1 MRVFFPFAYYYPER
15 CAGIYIA
22 DDLMHALADSGIDSY
37 MSVPSPTRNL
47 PKDAKWE
54 RTEKSVDGRITIHR
68 FRMFKEGKNS
78 LIRALRY
85 FFCEIAQLH
94 SLLWKKYEVV
104 FIDSTPPIQGL
115 KLVVLRWFRKK
126 KVIFN
131 IHDLFPDSLV
141 ATGMAQKN
149 GLLWRIGS
157 WVMKVTY
164 RRVDKIITI
173 SEDIRKSL
181 VARGVPEDKIEVV
194 YNWVDAEAIRPVD
207 KENNTLYEEFGLQ
220 RDKFTVVYAG
230 NLGNS
235 QNIDVILDAAS
246 RLTDVRF
253 VIFGTGGNEEE
264 IKERITSEKIDNVTM
279 LPLQPVERVSEVYS
293 LGDACIVS
301 CKPGFGGSAMPSKTW
316 SIMACGRPVIASF
329 DEGEL
334 KDIVEKNDCGSFAHA
349 GNADELVKAI
359 KELAQDHARCSEMG
373 KNARKFVMDN
383 LTKEIGTKR
392 YIDIL
397 FSVVKR

>member
-207 KENNTLYEEFGLQ
+207 KENNTLYET
-220 RDKFTVVYAG
+220 RTSSSPPV
-230 NLGNS
+230 
-235 QNIDVILDAAS
+235 AA
-246 RLTDVRF
+246 RLCR
-253 VIFGTGGNEEE
+253 
-264 IKERITSEKIDNVTM
+264 
-279 LPLQPVERVSEVYS
+279 
-293 LGDACIVS
+293 
-301 CKPGFGGSAMPSKTW
+301 
-316 SIMACGRPVIASF
+316 
-329 DEGEL
+329 
-334 KDIVEKNDCGSFAHA
+334 
-349 GNADELVKAI
+349 
-359 KELAQDHARCSEMG
+359 
-373 KNARKFVMDN
+373 
-383 LTKEIGTKR
+383 
-392 YIDIL
+392 
-397 FSVVKR
+397 